1 MRHEQRLRVLADLTS
16 ADPVRI
22 RVLANAF
29 SHANDQDLLQLRTL
43 HADPA
48 RLILL
53 AHRIKGAAQMT
64 GDTRLG
70 AICAEL
76 EQICSDPAHDAQA
89 LDACIQRLQGALE
102 EFGESFRRIAQDV

>member
-1 MRHEQRLRVLADLTS
+1 MLADLTS
-16 ADPVRI
+16 ADTVRI
-22 RVLANAF
+22 RALADAF
-29 SHANDQDLLQLRTL
+29 CHANDQDLLQLRTL

-48 RLILL
+48 GLSLL

-76 EQICSDPAHDAQA
+76 ERICSAPAQDAQA
-89 LDACIQRLQGALE
+89 LDACVLRLQGALE
-102 EFGESFRRIAQDV
+102 EFGESFRRIAQDA